1 MPRRHLQFSLRFA
14 DENNKPANGGQI
26 VFIVVPRLGIGKSA
40 AESSP
45 AHPVIYKSVVQ
56 ICTFRKEAGTG
67 IVKPYRSLVISGG
80 QFAEVVIGGN
90 DYVWTETMKW
100 SEDENFE
107 WIVVR
112 NASAVPQA
120 FALCLP
126 FFDDE
131 RREQNFLPILSFN
144 QIPDGE
150 KLPINIQVELHAWH
164 GPKSLEHKLQVGKEF
179 DVGEEPNFSRV
190 HGEDNKPWVVDIES
204 NTVRSWVIV
213 HGQNGRIRIEKAES
227 RETRVAQELQKSIQS
242 MSNEIK
248 ELRSRVDAYDEQVR
262 ALVEANAEE
271 RSSIQ
276 PESSPRAL
284 WRYFRF
290 WDRGS

>member
-1 MPRRHLQFSLRFA
+1 M
-14 DENNKPANGGQI
+14 
-26 VFIVVPRLGIGKSA
+26 
-40 AESSP
+40 
-45 AHPVIYKSVVQ
+45 
-56 ICTFRKEAGTG
+56 
-67 IVKPYRSLVISGG
+67 
-80 QFAEVVIGGN
+80 
-90 DYVWTETMKW
+90 
-100 SEDENFE
+100 
-107 WIVVR
+107 
-112 NASAVPQA
+112 
-120 FALCLP
+120 
-126 FFDDE
+126 
-131 RREQNFLPILSFN
+131 LSFS
-144 QIPDGE
+144 IF
-150 KLPINIQVELHAWH
+150 I
-164 GPKSLEHKLQVGKEF
+164 HKKQ
-179 DVGEEPNFSRV
+179 
-190 HGEDNKPWVVDIES
+190 
-204 NTVRSWVIV
+204 VRSWVIV